1 MCHAIWSLKG
11 PGGLH
16 FSLSKSFD
24 HITKGA
30 SLFHLKLS
38 GNHKLNYFLTSTP
51 SRHLPSPWPI
61 YCKPSLFDIEIWMTY
76 HIQLIM
82 DMERFSH
89 LLWTNLTSY
98 HFSLFFNFTPL
109 YIFLIYD
116 VFFSK
121 ALQDLIGNMFSF
133 IFSVFPLWPYFIMT
147 SGNYQP

>member
-1 MCHAIWSLKG
+1 
-11 PGGLH
+11 
-16 FSLSKSFD
+16 
-24 HITKGA
+24 
-30 SLFHLKLS
+30 
-38 GNHKLNYFLTSTP
+38 
-51 SRHLPSPWPI
+51 
-61 YCKPSLFDIEIWMTY
+61 
-76 HIQLIM
+76 M

-133 IFSVFPLWPYFIMT
+133 IFSVFPLW
-147 SGNYQP
+147 